1 MSFSFNNEPL
11 LPWSSSLEPDLI
23 DYADPEL
30 IKALMENQALKE
42 QIASQTQFMHLM
54 THQLATPLTSL
65 SGSVDLLAEPGLDAE
80 HRQEFLN
87 VVKQQVH
94 RLQDLLNDL
103 TTIRNLETGA
113 LKTHPASFSLPALLE
128 EVIEAYRPY
137 PIAHQWDANL
147 PLVWGDRWQIS
158 QVLINLISNAIK
170 YSPNGT
176 PVEVGVN
183 PLPSGWVEVWVRDR
197 GLGIPITDQP
207 HVFERF
213 YRVKHRDRHN
223 IQGTGL
229 GLSLCKLL
237 VENQG
242 GQMGFESVHGQGS
255 RFYFTLPVE
264 REMENGEW
272 GVGSGK
278 VGS

>member
-11 LPWSSSLEPDLI
+11 LPRSSPLEPDPI
-23 DYADPEL
+23 PYADPEL
-30 IKALMENQALKE
+30 MNALMENQALKE
-42 QIASQTQFMHLM
+42 QIARQTQFMHLM

-87 VVKQQVH
+87 VVKHQVH

-113 LKTHPASFSLPALLE
+113 LKTHPVGFSLPKLLE
-128 EVIEAYRPY
+128 EIVEAYRPY
-137 PIAHQWDANL
+137 PIVCQWHTDL
-147 PLVWGDRWQIS
+147 PQVWGDRWQIS
-158 QVLINLISNAIK
+158 QILINLVSNAIK

-176 PVEVGVN
+176 PVEVGVSE
-183 PLPSGWVEVWVRDR
+183 LPSGWVEVWVRDR
-197 GLGIPITDQP
+197 GLGIPLPDQP

-213 YRVKHRDRHN
+213 YRVKHRDRCN

-255 RFYFTLPVE
+255 RFYFTLPVA
-264 REMENGEW
+264 REM
-272 GVGSGK
+272 GSTE
-278 VGS
+278 